1 MDPGAKNS
9 PAETPSLS
17 PVPPGEYPADPSA
30 PSHAPQTPEPPRG
43 SFADDF
49 QRFFLRGLA
58 AILPTLITL
67 SLLFWIW
74 NFLWQNLGLYIIE
87 LIKVVWYQLGGRWV
101 IPEEPAGR
109 IRQILNGD
117 VFWVRLLG
125 VGLAILFVYIVGVF
139 LGNLIGRTL
148 WRLIE
153 TGLMRL
159 PLIRAIYPSVKQVV
173 DFLLSDQISGGRRGQ
188 FSSSRVVAVQAR
200 AQGIWAIGL
209 VTGTGYA
216 PLNEAIRGDMLTIFI
231 PSSPTALAG
240 YVVVAHREAV
250 VELPLTV
257 EEALRLLISGGVIMP
272 AKTGQVAGQAALPV
286 QPGQPSVAPP
296 GFEVTGTLG
305 GGGEWPG
312 LSPEQFGIV
321 VQNPAQRPDPPPRGG
336 RDSGLAVPEA

>member
-1 MDPGAKNS
+1 VDSAD
-9 PAETPSLS
+9 AADASLAS
-17 PVPPGEYPADPSA
+17 DA
-30 PSHAPQTPEPPRG
+30 SHTPQTPQPPLRRR
-43 SFADDF
+43 SFGDDF

-74 NFLWQNLGLYIIE
+74 NFLWQNLGLYFIE
-87 LIKVVWYQLGGRWV
+87 LIKVVWYQLGGRWN
-101 IPEEPAGR
+101 IPYEPPGR
-109 IRQILNGD
+109 IRQILNED

-139 LGNLIGRTL
+139 LGNLLGRTL

-173 DFLLSDQISGGRRGQ
+173 DFLLSDQLRGGSGGRQGQ
-188 FSSSRVVAVQAR
+188 FSSSRVVAVQSR

-216 PLNEAIRGDMLTIFI
+216 PLNEAIKGDMLTIFI

-272 AKTGQVAGQAALPV
+272 GKTAPGLP
-286 QPGQPSVAPP
+286 GEASLGPP
-296 GFEVTGTLG
+296 GFDVAGSKAG
-305 GGGEWPG
+305 VDWPG
-312 LSPEQFGIV
+312 LSPDQFGIV
-321 VQNPAQRPDPPPRGG
+321 VDKPTQQPGPSARSG
-336 RDSGLAVPEA
+336 RDSGLAMPEA

>member
-1 MDPGAKNS
+1 MATDPARAPYAAQ
-9 PAETPSLS
+9 PAYMP
-17 PVPPGEYPADPSA
+17 DP
-30 PSHAPQTPEPPRG
+30 PPRRG
-43 SFADDF
+43 GFGDDF

-58 AILPTLITL
+58 AILPTLITV

-74 NFLWQNLGLYIIE
+74 NLLWQNLGVYIIE
-87 LIKVVWYQLGGRWV
+87 LIKVAWRQLGGRWI
-101 IPEEPAGR
+101 IPYEPAGR
-109 IRQILNGD
+109 IRQILDGEN

-125 VGLAILFVYIVGVF
+125 VVLAILFVYIVGVF
-139 LGNLIGRTL
+139 LGNLLGRAL

-173 DFLLSDQISGGRRGQ
+173 DFLLSDQIRGGPGSRQGQ
-188 FSSSRVVAVQAR
+188 FSSSRVVAVQSR

-209 VTGTGYA
+209 VTGTGYG
-216 PLNEAIRGDMLTIFI
+216 PLNEAIKGDMLTIFI

-272 AKTGQVAGQAALPV
+272 GKTAPGVAGEALA
-286 QPGQPSVAPP
+286 APP
-296 GFEVTGTLG
+296 GFQVAGAKDAG
-305 GGGEWPG
+305 AWPA

-321 VQNPAQRPDPPPRGG
+321 V
-336 RDSGLAVPEA
+336 

>member
-1 MDPGAKNS
+1 MATDPARVPYAPHS
-9 PAETPSLS
+9 PQMSEPS
-17 PVPPGEYPADPSA
+17 
-30 PSHAPQTPEPPRG
+30 PRRG
-43 SFADDF
+43 GFGDDF

-58 AILPTLITL
+58 AILPTLITV

-74 NFLWQNLGLYIIE
+74 NLLWQNLGVYIIE
-87 LIKVVWYQLGGRWV
+87 LIKVAWRQLGGRWI
-101 IPEEPAGR
+101 IPYEPAGR
-109 IRQILNGD
+109 IRQILDGEN

-139 LGNLIGRTL
+139 LGNLLGRAL
-148 WRLIE
+148 WRLAE

-173 DFLLSDQISGGRRGQ
+173 DFLLSDQLRGGTGSGKGQ

-257 EEALRLLISGGVIMP
+257 EEALRLLVSGGVIMP
-272 AKTGQVAGQAALPV
+272 GKVAPGLPAQAAQATPLGAVSP
-286 QPGQPSVAPP
+286 PSGADPP
-296 GFEVTGTLG
+296 GAGWT
-305 GGGEWPG
+305 G
-312 LSPEQFGIV
+312 LSPDQFGIV
-321 VQNPAQRPDPPPRGG
+321 VQRPTQQPQLPPRTG
-336 RDSGLAVPEA
+336 RDGGLAMPEA